1 MKWNLG
7 IKERRR
13 YHDIE
18 WLMPSVDVVGVL
30 ERLGVDR
37 ISTAGDEVT
46 ALCPDHKMHVGR
58 ESSHPK
64 WTCNIVTGETFCFT
78 EGRGSNLLWTASR
91 MLNCHPKTAIAFL
104 TGIEGEVDLSALL
117 LSSLKGR
124 MSKLKRGSDKVR
136 QPIVGLDDIK
146 RDMESRFVS
155 EGMYEFFI
163 KPPGKKYPTDITKE
177 TVDHFKVFQRNW
189 GYYTN
194 RAVIPFILGGDLSG
208 FCAIDILGKK
218 SWLMNHPL
226 KEADDYKKVL
236 YPKNFRS
243 GEYLFGYDECENHAD
258 FIILTEGA
266 REVMK
271 LWQLGYK
278 NSVAILGGNVGDGH
292 VRLLSKKAPKSI
304 VLMFDGDTAGYNFTE
319 KAAITLKRL
328 FDVKKCL
335 LPIGRDPKDLDEET
349 LKKIVNRLF

>member
-1 MKWNLG
+1 
-7 IKERRR
+7 
-13 YHDIE
+13 
-18 WLMPSVDVVGVL
+18 
-30 ERLGVDR
+30 
-37 ISTAGDEVT
+37 
-46 ALCPDHKMHVGR
+46 
-58 ESSHPK
+58 
-64 WTCNIVTGETFCFT
+64 
-78 EGRGSNLLWTASR
+78 
-91 MLNCHPKTAIAFL
+91 
-104 TGIEGEVDLSALL
+104 
-117 LSSLKGR
+117 
-124 MSKLKRGSDKVR
+124 
-136 QPIVGLDDIK
+136 
-146 RDMESRFVS
+146 
-155 EGMYEFFI
+155 
-163 KPPGKKYPTDITKE
+163 
-177 TVDHFKVFQRNW
+177 
-189 GYYTN
+189 
-194 RAVIPFILGGDLSG
+194 
-208 FCAIDILGKK
+208 
-218 SWLMNHPL
+218 
-226 KEADDYKKVL
+226 VL